1 MTPGTRVRLPDGR
14 EALVVG
20 ATDLSLHVSVIVP
33 NWPFPAPPE
42 WVSRDAVK
50 RMPSRYLRETPE
62 DVGEARW

>member
-14 EALVVG
+14 EALVIDS
-20 ATDLSLHVSVIVP
+20 TDLSLRVSVIVP

-42 WVSRDAVK
+42 WVDRVSVK

>member
-33 NWPFPAPPE
+33 HWPFPSPPE
-42 WVSRDAVK
+42 WVDRVSVK
-50 RMPSRYLRETPE
+50 RMPSRYLKEAHDDMEP
-62 DVGEARW
+62 ARW

>member
-1 MTPGTRVRLPDGR
+1 MTPGTRVRLQDGR
-14 EALVVG
+14 EALVIG

-33 NWPFPAPPE
+33 HWPFPSPPE
-42 WVSRDAVK
+42 WVDRFSVK

>member
-1 MTPGTRVRLPDGR
+1 MTPGTRVRLQDGR
-14 EALVVG
+14 EALVIG

-33 NWPFPAPPE
+33 NWPFPSPPE

-50 RMPSRYLRETPE
+50 RMPSRYLNETLE